1 MKVTRPVRAG
11 AVAAAALLC
20 AACVRG
26 KAVIVYDERGGL
38 SEPPKA
44 LVGRKSPLPPAESR
58 DPPPAAVA
66 VPRARAAASSQEKM
80 RSAPPPPREP
90 EPPAGPA
97 DGEALGREASR
108 RRPPGPAGPRP
119 GEHEVSGEPE
129 VRRPDELTP
138 LPTDRPQ
145 RYASPA
151 PLKKVLTPLRI
162 GDQPLSDA
170 AAADAD
176 SEIDV
181 SASPAAFPPQRTG
194 ALDDEV
200 PDTVVADPEELGSYH
215 VQVSSSPSFGGIL
228 FDKEYPF
235 MVDIDLRKDLLAM
248 EVKSGRYWL
257 RYGLVDLLGF
267 HHPFSRPRRIL
278 LTHAVR

>member
-1 MKVTRPVRAG
+1 MAVVCLAAG
-11 AVAAAALLC
+11 C
-20 AACVRG
+20 GRT
-26 KAVIVYDERGGL
+26 KAVIVSEERGGL
-38 SEPPKA
+38 SEPPVA
-44 LVGRKSPLPPAESR
+44 LVGRKSPLPPVEGR
-58 DPPPAAVA
+58 DPPVEPVA
-66 VPRARAAASSQEKM
+66 VPRAPAADASRDKM
-80 RSAPPPPREP
+80 KAAPPPPRAP
-90 EPPAGPA
+90 ESPAGPA
-97 DGEALGREASR
+97 GGEALGQEASA

-119 GEHEVSGEPE
+119 DAGGVQGEPE

-138 LPTDRPQ
+138 LPTERPQ

-162 GDQPLSDA
+162 GDQPLGDA

-181 SASPAAFPPQRTG
+181 SAEPAAFPPQRTA
-194 ALDDEV
+194 ALDDAV
-200 PDTVVADPEELGSYH
+200 PDSVVVDPEELGSYH

-235 MVDIDLRKDLLAM
+235 MADIDLRKDLLTM

-267 HHPFSRPRRIL
+267 HHPFSKPRRIL
-278 LTHAVR
+278 LSPAAR

>member
-1 MKVTRPVRAG
+1 VLVS
-11 AVAAAALLC
+11 
-20 AACVRG
+20 
-26 KAVIVYDERGGL
+26 DERGGL
-38 SEPPKA
+38 SEPPVA
-44 LVGRKSPLPPAESR
+44 LVGRKSPLPPVEGR
-58 DPPPAAVA
+58 DTPEAPVP

-80 RSAPPPPREP
+80 KPAPPPPREP

-97 DGEALGREASR
+97 GGEALGREASR
-108 RRPPGPAGPRP
+108 RRPPGPAGPRA

-129 VRRPDELTP
+129 VRQPDELTP

-151 PLKKVLTPLRI
+151 PLKKVLMPLRI
-162 GDQPLSDA
+162 GDQSLGDVA
-170 AAADAD
+170 AVDAD

-181 SASPAAFPPQRTG
+181 SAAPAAFPPQRTG

-215 VQVSSSPSFGGIL
+215 VQVSSSPSFGGVL

-267 HHPFSRPRRIL
+267 HHPYSRPRRIL
-278 LTHAVR
+278 LSQAR

>member
-1 MKVTRPVRAG
+1 MTRAVRAG
-11 AVAAAALLC
+11 AALAASFLLAGC
-20 AACVRG
+20 GRSKV
-26 KAVIVYDERGGL
+26 VIVSDERGGL
-38 SEPPKA
+38 SEPPVA
-44 LVGRKSPLPPAESR
+44 LVGRKSPLPPVEGR
-58 DPPPAAVA
+58 DPPEAPVP
-66 VPRARAAASSQEKM
+66 VPRARAAASSQDKM
-80 RSAPPPPREP
+80 KAAPPPRREP
-90 EPPAGPA
+90 EPPAGPEG
-97 DGEALGREASR
+97 GEALGREASR
-108 RRPPGPAGPRP
+108 RRPPGPAGPRA
-119 GEHEVSGEPE
+119 GQHEVQGEPE
-129 VRRPDELTP
+129 VRQPDELTP

-151 PLKKVLTPLRI
+151 PLKKVLMPLRI
-162 GDQPLSDA
+162 GDQSLGGA

-181 SASPAAFPPQRTG
+181 SAAPAAFPPQRT
-194 ALDDEV
+194 AMLDDEV
-200 PDTVVADPEELGSYH
+200 PDSVVADPEELGSYH
-215 VQVSSSPSFGGIL
+215 VQVSSSPSFGALL

-278 LTHAVR
+278 LTQAGR